1 MGGSGVLGHTG
12 RFVYRKNDNY
22 KSLVYKRAF
31 NIVFRFSKNEK
42 INLPHEFIFVFIWYF
57 IGTILLEKS
66 CQKWRVWKNYS
77 GDGCKWGCLEKRG
90 SNLLYTIIF
99 RSLKGGPWSPELLG
113 DLN

>member
-1 MGGSGVLGHTG
+1 MFIGVVIFLKIIEGVSKKLCESGGGGGVLGHTG

-31 NIVFRFSKNEK
+31 NIVFKFSENEK

-57 IGTILLEKS
+57 IGTILSEKS

-77 GDGCKWGCLEKRG
+77 GDGHKWRKGVQ
-90 SNLLYTIIF
+90 IF
-99 RSLKGGPWSPELLG
+99 CTL
-113 DLN
+113 